1 MKIIL
6 MNRRSDLVDAIQ
18 GLARDEG
25 TRQPSAADWLA
36 DLDQRA
42 QEVAVPLESTQRL
55 DEGPADVPESGARNS
70 STRPSNSFGRS
81 TADGA

>member
-25 TRQPSAADWLA
+25 TRQPSAGDWLA

-42 QEVAVPLESTQRL
+42 QRAVASPLESTQRPA
-55 DEGPADVPESGARNS
+55 EAPADDDGKRES
-70 STRPSNSFGRS
+70 P
-81 TADGA
+81 

>member
-25 TRQPSAADWLA
+25 TRQPSASEWLA

-42 QEVAVPLESTQRL
+42 QEAVAVPLESTQRR
-55 DEGPADVPESGARNS
+55 DEGPADDAGKRGAQ
-70 STRPSNSFGRS
+70 
-81 TADGA
+81 